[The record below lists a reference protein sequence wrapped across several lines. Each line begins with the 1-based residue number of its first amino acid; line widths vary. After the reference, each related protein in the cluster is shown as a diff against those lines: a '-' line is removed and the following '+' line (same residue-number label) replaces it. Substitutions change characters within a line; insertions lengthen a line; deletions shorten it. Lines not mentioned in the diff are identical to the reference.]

1 LEKNIIIKTGRVEKE
16 KETTSKTQFI
26 CPNCKGNRIKPA
38 NESAFAI
45 YGSPDQRYVC
55 DDCGY
60 IGSLIIDSE
69 EHEKSKSDIA
79 MEEDLMK
86 IKKELGL

>member
-1 LEKNIIIKTGRVEKE
+1 MKTVGCGKE
-16 KETTSKTQFI
+16 KETTSKTGLI

-60 IGSLIIDSE
+60 IGSLIIDTK
-69 EHEKSKSDIA
+69 EHEKSRSDIA
-79 MEEDLMK
+79 MGEDLMK